1 MSEQDKTAKQAAKD
15 KEILDD
21 QLKNVAGGARPPSG
35 DSNPSDANNTTV
47 DNRDIIKPHGQSK
60 QVLSGDFNWVIE

>member
-15 KEILDD
+15 EEILEEILDD

-47 DNRDIIKPHGQSK
+47 DDRDIIKPHDQSK
-60 QVLSGDFNWVIE
+60 